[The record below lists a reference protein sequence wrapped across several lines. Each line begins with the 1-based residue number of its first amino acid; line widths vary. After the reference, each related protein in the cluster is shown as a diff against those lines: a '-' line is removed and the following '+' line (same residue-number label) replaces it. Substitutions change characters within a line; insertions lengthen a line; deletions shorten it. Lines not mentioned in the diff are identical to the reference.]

1 MHILYM
7 PFEAS
12 VRVIQKLPNV
22 NGILPYGVF
31 RAGNRYLSSVLCG
44 SKTKFCGIYNTV
56 DDASLEAKKAECAN
70 SYSGRVTYSG
80 I

>member
-1 MHILYM
+1 M
-7 PFEAS
+7 PLEAS
-12 VRVIQKLPNV
+12 PRVIQTLPII
-22 NGILPYGVF
+22 NGVLPYGVF

-56 DDASLEAKKAECAN
+56 DDASTKAKNVKCIN
-70 SYSGRVTYSG
+70 SHSGRITYSG